1 MSLTVV
7 FVGYWRDGAA
17 ANGKNAY
24 SYLAV
29 MRLNCLKYLDR
40 SFGSVDTSQGSIKF
54 SDSRRSRALSWQ
66 PSPTVYLSNYTY
78 ALLCLRLLLD
88 SISELGRVAS
98 ALSPWQP
105 AQDGAVSW
113 APIGKGWRRGRRQK
127 AAQGRKARYVRQ
139 QTRDM
144 GCGGSK
150 PPEDILVPQS
160 DHPDHILING
170 ALSANTHIELHSRIA
185 KDTGLTTVM
194 TGHGAPGKPPR
205 VKIYE
210 KPEGGGVVMQLAQDL
225 CGQRVKPTAECDAHR
240 RPPSRVSQVGV

>member
-1 MSLTVV
+1 MKSAQTNIKRPGGLLGCVLSTHTVSRVCLSRV

-88 SISELGRVAS
+88 SISELGCGWRPLFHPGSLPRTARFRGPQSGRAGDEAGARRQRRVARPDTS
-98 ALSPWQP
+98 VNKQET
-105 AQDGAVSW
+105 W
-113 APIGKGWRRGRRQK
+113 A
-127 AAQGRKARYVRQ
+127 AAA
-139 QTRDM
+139 
-144 GCGGSK
+144 
-150 PPEDILVPQS
+150 
-160 DHPDHILING
+160 
-170 ALSANTHIELHSRIA
+170 
-185 KDTGLTTVM
+185 
-194 TGHGAPGKPPR
+194 
-205 VKIYE
+205 
-210 KPEGGGVVMQLAQDL
+210 
-225 CGQRVKPTAECDAHR
+225 
-240 RPPSRVSQVGV
+240 PSRRRTSSFRSRTIRTIF